1 VATLTLA
8 RQTHLEFL
16 TVIGSGL
23 VIRLAIVWSVIAA
36 RTLYGACYRDLFIS
50 PGLARGAMRND
61 LEVDLA

>member
-1 VATLTLA
+1 LTLA

-23 VIRLAIVWSVIAA
+23 VIRLAIVWTFIAV
-36 RTLYGACYRDLFIS
+36 RTLHGAWHRYLFIS
-50 PGLARGAMRND
+50 PGLAKPAMAND